1 MLKFAVAKK
10 MNEPFKIPFALL
22 ACNVTSAL
30 PNANALFLWQLP
42 VVKIFNRNAV
52 ARLTVLL

>member
-1 MLKFAVAKK
+1 